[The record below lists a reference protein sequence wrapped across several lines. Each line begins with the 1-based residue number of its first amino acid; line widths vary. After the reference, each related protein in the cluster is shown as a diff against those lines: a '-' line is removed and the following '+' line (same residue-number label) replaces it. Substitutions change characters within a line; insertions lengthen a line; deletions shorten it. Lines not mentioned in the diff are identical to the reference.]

1 VTASLVRQLTEK
13 QLLTPRVNWGR
24 WIVDC
29 PACSSALAVDPE
41 WGWFNPQ
48 VGAVEARGFFRCWD
62 CGLTAEV
69 EWPPDELVYGA
80 ERLLMMRPDPK
91 NRNFDPKSETLN
103 DLMWE
108 NGAHGIFENLSS
120 LELSGGPDGL
130 LTVEDG
136 RIRHDRLPLTGHWV
150 QHDRKA
156 LER

>member
-1 VTASLVRQLTEK
+1 MTASLVRQITEK

-41 WGWFNPQ
+41 WGWFDPRNN
-48 VGAVEARGFFRCWD
+48 VAESRGFFRCWD
-62 CGLTAEV
+62 CGLTGEV
-69 EWPPDELVYGA
+69 EWPPDELIGSA

-91 NRNFDPKSETLN
+91 TRNFDPQLETLN

-108 NGAHGIFENLSS
+108 NGAHGIFDNLDK
-120 LELSGGPDGL
+120 LELTNIADGL
-130 LTVEDG
+130 LTVDDNH
-136 RIRHDRLPLTGHWV
+136 IRVDRLPLTGHWV
-150 QHDRKA
+150 QHDKKA